1 MKTILLC
8 TAALFAVCSAA
19 ILLPPGPVPSG
30 EELAPTD
37 TSNMCVSL
45 SYTPLSPVFNLTHGV
60 HVCNTA
66 GYTGEGMPAC
76 LAGPPEQ
83 IGINRAKII

>member
-1 MKTILLC
+1 MKTMLLC

-19 ILLPPGPVPSG
+19 VLVPPEPVSRDEAFPPV
-30 EELAPTD
+30 PTD

-60 HVCNTA
+60 HVCTTA
-66 GYTGEGMPAC
+66 GYAGEGMPAFVC
-76 LAGPPEQ
+76 LFLLL
-83 IGINRAKII
+83 I

>member
-19 ILLPPGPVPSG
+19 VLAPPEPVPRD
-30 EELAPTD
+30 EEFALTD

-60 HVCNTA
+60 HVCTTA

-76 LAGPPEQ
+76 LAGSVRA
-83 IGINRAKII
+83 NRH